1 MIPEIPLIKDVVGVT
16 PPLEQDNKM
25 MDDMGIKL
33 EAHSKRPA
41 LSTRVS
47 QTKADTAIGYELI
60 KGY

>member
-47 QTKADTAIGYELI
+47 QTKADTARL
-60 KGY
+60 